1 MAQGDQGRPCWSG
14 SLWSHCWS
22 PADPREAGGDL
33 AESGAGVW
41 VQCLLPIGEQKAAQ
55 EPVGQGTG
63 SSSTTSAVISC
74 HFIIHAVVLTP
85 QFLEWCDYMKLAAFV
100 CFI

>member
-1 MAQGDQGRPCWSG
+1 MAAAC
-14 SLWSHCWS
+14 
-22 PADPREAGGDL
+22 
-33 AESGAGVW
+33 V
-41 VQCLLPIGEQKAAQ
+41 LPIGEQKAAQ